1 MRQQHHKNITLNLF
15 ILRNL
20 TIPEYTAI
28 TPTYRYSHVHCASQQ
43 LTWSKIG
50 SEVRAKHQ
58 PYLCGTT
65 PDRPSFVH
73 DPTSQHFPSRLTTG
87 ILGLQNASAPSRWKG
102 LGSRTTPSDNMTD
115 MPLRCLGDESFSTRP
130 ELATRCIGTR
140 HPLLAP
146 SWLKKVLMPRGR
158 RCSTLLPWDCDFQN
172 DFTLQNDQDHMFK

>member
-1 MRQQHHKNITLNLF
+1 MAILIFERQLHSSGWRFKLEPAKSMRQQHHKNITLNLF

-73 DPTSQHFPSRLTTG
+73 DPTS
-87 ILGLQNASAPSRWKG
+87 
-102 LGSRTTPSDNMTD
+102 
-115 MPLRCLGDESFSTRP
+115 
-130 ELATRCIGTR
+130 
-140 HPLLAP
+140 
-146 SWLKKVLMPRGR
+146 
-158 RCSTLLPWDCDFQN
+158 
-172 DFTLQNDQDHMFK
+172 